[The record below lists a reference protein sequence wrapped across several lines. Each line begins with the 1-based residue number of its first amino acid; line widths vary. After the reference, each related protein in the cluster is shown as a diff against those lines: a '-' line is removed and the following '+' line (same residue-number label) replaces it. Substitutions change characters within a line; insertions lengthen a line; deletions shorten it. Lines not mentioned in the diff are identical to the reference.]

1 MIMAKYVFRC
11 KECGSTHIQI
21 RAWINPNTDE
31 IIDDCED
38 KVCWCSMCDDMQMY
52 ECIEVKE

>member
-1 MIMAKYVFRC
+1 MAKYVFRC

-38 KVCWCSMCDDMQMY
+38 KVCWCSVCDDMQCY
-52 ECIEVKE
+52 ECIEVEE